1 MIDSS
6 RDLSSEI
13 YCLEK
18 IINEI
23 KKVKGITQEDIKNLD
38 LALSILERLKG
49 NPQSPETSLEVLIS
63 FSIYDGG
70 RAIDLVISENILE
83 IVVSDKVD
91 FGMGSDHALVYS
103 FSTEFDEP
111 PSIDDD
117 RVELLKIIGDLYAS
131 DVKNLNIES

>member
-1 MIDSS
+1 MIDPN
-6 RDLSSEI
+6 RDLSCEI
-13 YCLEK
+13 YCIEK
-18 IINEI
+18 MINEI
-23 KKVKGITQEDIKNLD
+23 KKVKEITYEDIKNLD

-49 NPQSPETSLEVLIS
+49 NPQSPETSSEVSIS
-63 FSIYDGG
+63 FSIYDGS
-70 RAIDLVISENILE
+70 RAIDLTISENILE
-83 IVVSDKVD
+83 ITITDAVNL
-91 FGMGSDHALVYS
+91 GMGLDLVPVYS